1 MHSKANI
8 LLLYTG
14 GTIGMMKDFE
24 TGALK
29 AFNFKKLLQRI
40 PELKQLD
47 CTIETLSFEKPIDSS
62 NMNLQRWVERAE
74 VIGQKY
80 EEFDGFFECSNCGK
94 RISEEDGTINGNYI
108 FCSGTCYYAFVI

>member
-1 MHSKANI
+1 MGMQNNPKI

-40 PELKQLD
+40 PELK
-47 CTIETLSFEKPIDSS
+47 
-62 NMNLQRWVERAE
+62 
-74 VIGQKY
+74 
-80 EEFDGFFECSNCGK
+80 
-94 RISEEDGTINGNYI
+94 
-108 FCSGTCYYAFVI
+108 